1 MFRFL
6 SREHEIAQQ
15 VYKVSS
21 FCHGDV
27 IVNDIII
34 ITASRATVAMAS
46 TIGEDTGR
54 VPP

>member
-21 FCHGDV
+21 CCHGDV
-27 IVNDIII
+27 TVNDIIV
-34 ITASRATVAMAS
+34 TASRAAVAMAS
-46 TIGEDTGR
+46 TISEDTGR